1 MCTVFVILHLG
12 VISAL
17 VQAQHVFNVMIKRSK
32 TEEFKMTACADGE
45 EYLYVDLDNR
55 KVVITAPEFGEE
67 IECPICSL
75 AAENGR
81 IYTKE
86 LSNIFG
92 LDTPE
97 DKVPPDVMLYPKEE
111 VKQGVNNS
119 LVCFVNNF
127 FPPPVQVKWTK
138 NDVNITKEVK
148 LSPYFFNTD
157 ITFYHFSTLTFDPED
172 GDLYTC
178 TVEHPAL
185 DEPLTRKWVQPYVRL
200 SVEKHPSDRHPTM
213 LKCSAYKFYPRKIR
227 VTWLRDGQEVPM
239 SSTEEL
245 ANGDWYYQIHS
256 YLEFTPTP
264 GEKISC
270 MVEHPSLT
278 EPMIL
283 HWANRNAGRNN
294 TIRNQQASPVIPA
307 KLLDLNAHICHNTHS
322 KAQPA
327 RPLNLTMLHTSSND
341 LMQAIMLNS
350 N

>member
-1 MCTVFVILHLG
+1 MMASLQSYLLFVCLFSFFIQTDGFFLTIQHLCYFRGEDPLDVEYVF
-12 VISAL
+12 
-17 VQAQHVFNVMIKRSK
+17 
-32 TEEFKMTACADGE
+32 
-45 EYLYVDLDNR
+45 
-55 KVVITAPEFGEE
+55 
-67 IECPICSL
+67 
-75 AAENGR
+75 R
-81 IYTKE
+81 IY
-86 LSNIFG
+86 SNR
-92 LDTPE
+92 
-97 DKVPPDVMLYPKEE
+97 
-111 VKQGVNNS
+111 VNALEYN
-119 LVCFVNNF
+119 
-127 FPPPVQVKWTK
+127 
-138 NDVNITKEVK
+138 
-148 LSPYFFNTD
+148 
-157 ITFYHFSTLTFDPED
+157 STLNRFSGYTPYGESSASHINQDPLSLTKQKAVL
-172 GDLYTC
+172 DLYC
-178 TVEHPAL
+178 KHYG
-185 DEPLTRKWVQPYVRL
+185 PLVYDAVLLKMVQPYVRL

-283 HWANRNAGRNN
+283 HWEANRNAGRNN